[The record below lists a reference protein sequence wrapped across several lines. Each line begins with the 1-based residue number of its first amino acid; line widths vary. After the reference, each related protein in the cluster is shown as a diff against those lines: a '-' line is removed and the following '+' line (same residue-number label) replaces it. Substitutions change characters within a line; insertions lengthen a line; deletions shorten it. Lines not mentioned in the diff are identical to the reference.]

1 MVVFENILEDVGGAG
16 KYQYLQVS
24 KNAIIHYNCSFCQKV
39 IPVLTW
45 TANRINDMNTFLLL
59 KDKPF
64 SNHNF

>member
-39 IPVLTW
+39 IPVLT
-45 TANRINDMNTFLLL
+45 
-59 KDKPF
+59 
-64 SNHNF
+64 